1 MSQGDPTVRRPKLPS
16 ADEGPIEHP
25 IGMSMPTTEFPPSEP
40 QLYELHTVES
50 WARAVLME
58 ALDTM
63 SRPPQPP
70 PGQEPEHLPIPF
82 GYGQMDVGFTVVA
95 LAPGQVGFAATFSHS
110 ALGGRIYYN
119 HHLVK
124 LTVTPSDV
132 PDPTAPTA

>member
-1 MSQGDPTVRRPKLPS
+1 MSQDDPTVREPQLPS
-16 ADEGPIEHP
+16 ADQEPITHP
-25 IGMSMPTTEFPPSEP
+25 VGMAMPTTEHPPSAP

-50 WARAVLME
+50 WARAVLNE

-70 PGQEPEHLPIPF
+70 PGQEPERLPIPF
-82 GYGQMDVGFTVVA
+82 GSGRLTVGFTVVA
-95 LAPGQVGFAATFSHS
+95 LGPGQVGFGATFSHP
-110 ALGGRIYYN
+110 AHGGRIYYN

-124 LTVTPSDV
+124 LAVTPSDV

>member
-1 MSQGDPTVRRPKLPS
+1 MSQGDLTVREYQLPS

-25 IGMSMPTTEFPPSEP
+25 IGMAMPTTEGPPRDP

-50 WARAVLME
+50 WARAVLNE
-58 ALDTM
+58 ALESM

-70 PGQEPEHLPIPF
+70 PGQDPTVLPIPF
-82 GYGQMDVGFTVVA
+82 GYGSLPVGFHVVA
-95 LAPGQVGFAATFSHS
+95 LGPGQVGFSLTFSHP

-124 LTVTPSDV
+124 MAVTPSDV
-132 PDPTAPTA
+132 PAPGSPS